1 MHKES
6 KRKRKFYISTLLAK
20 VVVIKIYPT
29 PFLKQSNWLK
39 KRRYTVTKMKPGYEK
54 NTVIIG
60 CFFPSRYRQIYIA
73 KKIELHHDVDKT
85 ATGGN
90 FVFLEDKFEIP
101 DGESMNKRFFRLK

>member
-1 MHKES
+1 MKFYAKKKLTSKSAKMHKES

-39 KRRYTVTKMKPGYEK
+39 KRRYTVVKMKPGYEK

-60 CFFPSRYRQIYIA
+60 CFFHR
-73 KKIELHHDVDKT
+73 DVD
-85 ATGGN
+85 
-90 FVFLEDKFEIP
+90 
-101 DGESMNKRFFRLK
+101 RFTSREKLNSITM